1 MNNITRRDALRVSG
15 LTVFGATFLAACGK
29 QSGVQQSDN
38 ISSEG
43 EATPLAELPEGVVSD
58 VVLLRTA
65 ASLEY
70 NAIDTYTAALDG
82 GLLTGDY
89 AKLTDAVKRFRDD
102 HIAHASALNGLI
114 VALGGREHTCANE
127 RIHRIYIQPALEL
140 ITASDNPDLAKDVVA
155 LAHALEN
162 VATQTYQG
170 VVTSLSA
177 PNLRADAIRIAQD
190 EARHAVVLAQVLNG
204 GYASVGPT
212 TNEAT
217 GKPNIASVP
226 APYGPLATIP
236 LTIGAPSAEGLKTS
250 LSLET
255 PSLNSL
261 IYDYV
266 SC

>member
-1 MNNITRRDALRVSG
+1 
-15 LTVFGATFLAACGK
+15 
-29 QSGVQQSDN
+29 
-38 ISSEG
+38 
-43 EATPLAELPEGVVSD
+43 
-58 VVLLRTA
+58 
-65 ASLEY
+65 
-70 NAIDTYTAALDG
+70 
-82 GLLTGDY
+82 
-89 AKLTDAVKRFRDD
+89 VKRFRDD

-114 VALGGREHTCANE
+114 VALGGKEHTCANE
-127 RIHRIYIQPALEL
+127 RIHRIYIEPALEI
-140 ITASDNPDLAKDVVA
+140 ITASDNPDMAKDVVA

-170 VVTSLSA
+170 VVTSLST

-217 GKPNIASVP
+217 GKANIASVP
-226 APYGPLATIP
+226 APFGPLATIP
-236 LTIGAPSAEGLKTS
+236 LTIGTPSAEGLKTS

-255 PSLNSL
+255 PSLNSF

>member
-43 EATPLAELPEGVVSD
+43 EATPLAELPEGVVND

-65 ASLEY
+65 ASLEH

-114 VALGGREHTCANE
+114 VARGGKEHTCANE